1 MGKGKRKQAR
11 SAASSTSLLGV
22 LADGG
27 CQCEGII
34 DDALT
39 VTRTITDRGTLSL
52 SEVIEN
58 IGNDLEV
65 QVNDVFG
72 LRENK
77 ITLDIPNA
85 RVPGKHY

>member
-11 SAASSTSLLGV
+11 SAASSTRLLGV
-22 LADGG
+22 LAD
-27 CQCEGII
+27 
-34 DDALT
+34 DAFSLP
-39 VTRTITDRGTLSL
+39 RTITDRGTLSL